1 MRTRIAA
8 AALTAAALLGL
19 AACSSS
25 SNDSGGKAYKPLA
38 GATTTPPAA
47 PTTTAPATAP
57 APDYRVYRNSGG
69 GSADIGIADLL
80 LPGATATTA
89 RAAIQDFIHK
99 KSSSGS
105 VAYIVHVVPTTAA
118 NGQFVCEGDW
128 RKDAAAVTSFGG
140 TQGLTISCH

>member
-38 GATTTPPAA
+38 GATTTPPVAP
-47 PTTTAPATAP
+47 PTTATTAP

-69 GSADIGIADLL
+69 GSADMGIADLL

-105 VAYIVHVVPTTAA
+105 VAYIVHVVPTTVA